1 MAEIPISSD
10 AFAEGER
17 IPAQFSCGGEN
28 ISPPLSWG
36 DPPAGTKS
44 LAVICD
50 DPDAPSGLFTHWV
63 LVNIPPNSRG
73 LSGGVKKS
81 PVLDDGSIHGANSY
95 GKLEY
100 SGPCPPPGRPHRYYF
115 RIYALDIPLKLRSPA
130 DRRAV
135 DNAMK
140 GHILAEGELL
150 GIFSR

>member
-17 IPAQFSCGGEN
+17 IPVQFSCNGEN
-28 ISPPLSWG
+28 VSPPLSWG
-36 DPPAGTKS
+36 DPLAGTES

-63 LVNIPPNSRG
+63 LVNIPPDSRG
-73 LSGGVKKS
+73 LPRGVKKT
-81 PVLDDGSIHGANSY
+81 PVLDDSSIHGANSY

>member
-17 IPAQFSCGGEN
+17 IPVQFSCNGEN
-28 ISPPLSWG
+28 VSPPLSWG
-36 DPPAGTKS
+36 DPLAGTES

-63 LVNIPPNSRG
+63 LMNIPPDSRG
-73 LSGGVKKS
+73 LPRGVKKT

>member
-17 IPAQFSCGGEN
+17 IPVQYSCGGEN

-36 DPPAGTKS
+36 DPPAGTES

-50 DPDAPSGLFTHWV
+50 DPDAPGGLFTHWV
-63 LVNIPPNSRG
+63 LVNIPPDSRG
-73 LSGGVKKS
+73 LPGGVKRA
-81 PVLDDGSIHGANSY
+81 PLLDDGSIHGANSY

-115 RIYALDIPLKLRSPA
+115 HIYALDIPLKLRSPA

-135 DNAMK
+135 ENAMK
-140 GHILAEGELL
+140 GHILAEGSCM

>member
-17 IPAQFSCGGEN
+17 IPVQFSCNGEN
-28 ISPPLSWG
+28 VSPPLSWG
-36 DPPAGTKS
+36 DPPAGTES

-63 LVNIPPNSRG
+63 LVNIPPDSRG
-73 LSGGVKKS
+73 LPRGVKKT

>member
-17 IPAQFSCGGEN
+17 IPVQYSCSGEN

-36 DPPAGTKS
+36 DPPAGTES

-50 DPDAPSGLFTHWV
+50 DPDAPGGLFTHWV
-63 LVNIPPNSRG
+63 LVNIPPDSRG
-73 LSGGVKKS
+73 LPGGVKRT
-81 PVLDDGSIHGANSY
+81 PLLDDGSIHGANSY

-115 RIYALDIPLKLRSPA
+115 HIYALDIPLKLRSPA

-135 DNAMK
+135 ENAMK
-140 GHILAEGELL
+140 GHILAEGSCM